1 MGGGEL
7 HSLAIL
13 WEEKEHKS
21 LKMHSSMG
29 ELPCRFGHREVE
41 KTRFLTPR
49 QYSQLTFVVR
59 TAIHIF
65 HELHDFSQGL
75 QASYV
80 ISS

>member
-1 MGGGEL
+1 
-7 HSLAIL
+7 
-13 WEEKEHKS
+13 
-21 LKMHSSMG
+21 MG
-29 ELPCRFGHREVE
+29 ELPCRFGHREEE